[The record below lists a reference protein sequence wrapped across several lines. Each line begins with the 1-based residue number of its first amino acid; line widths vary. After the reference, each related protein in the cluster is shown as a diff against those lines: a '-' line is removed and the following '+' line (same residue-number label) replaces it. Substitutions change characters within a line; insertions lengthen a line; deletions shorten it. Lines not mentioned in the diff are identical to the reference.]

1 MGYQPGPAAR
11 PTSGKL
17 SGNVQLID
25 VGGGAVASLNRFL
38 QEMGIVCKQVTDGG
52 DLQGGTPIIVSGV
65 GTFAKVMQAVKD
77 YYFHDKL
84 IEIIKTGTPYLGIA
98 VGMQI
103 LFEQSEESP
112 GIPGLGLLNGQVVRF
127 KKGTCQIGSNRIAPT
142 PQFQLVYPKEE
153 FVYFC
158 NSYFAKPEQQEI
170 ISFNGNYQE
179 RFCAAIKFKNVTGF
193 QFQPEQSKDA
203 GVRLMTTWLKEAL
216 GQ

>member
-11 PTSGKL
+11 PTGKL

-25 VGGGAVASLNRFL
+25 VGGGAVGSVSRFL
-38 QEMGIVCKQVTDGG
+38 QELGIVCKQVTDGG
-52 DLQGGTPIIVSGV
+52 DLQSGTPIIVSGV
-65 GTFAKVMQAVKD
+65 GTFGKVMAAVKD
-77 YYFHDKL
+77 YYFYDKL
-84 IEIIKTGTPYLGIA
+84 IDTIKAGTPYLGIA

-112 GIPGLGLLNGQVVRF
+112 GIPGLNLLSGQVVRY
-127 KKGTCQIGSNRIAPT
+127 KKGTCQIGNNKISPT

-158 NSYFAKPEQQEI
+158 NSYHAKPEAPEI

-179 RFCAAIKFKNVTGF
+179 RFAAAIKFKNVTGF
-193 QFQPEQSKDA
+193 QFQPEKSKDA
-203 GVRLMTTWLKEAL
+203 GVRLMTVWLKEAFP
-216 GQ
+216 Q